1 LEESEQVNINFLRSD
16 EGKYIKWVIT
26 SWGEGNIVDRQLFFY
41 RIIILMMVVV
51 VVVVVDWK
59 VIEDKMMFIY
69 LID

>member
-1 LEESEQVNINFLRSD
+1 MKV
-16 EGKYIKWVIT
+16 KYIRWVIT